1 MTDRRTQTRG
11 LVQSVDIL
19 VGQGLFDNWI
29 SGVANDVSDDQD
41 DDEYDASGSCD
52 DELDEIERLFR
63 DSSDDFGWEE
73 EERRSVEDSV
83 ERLFDDNDWEESS
96 FDDKEST
103 DILSGDENNYEI
115 RKLGNAPSWD
125 SLKSL
130 STSNINSINAI
141 SSSHI
146 GLNFMISRQ
155 GVQNNDVEGITRW
168 HLADDSVH
176 NPVDDSSSGVQ
187 AEIKPTTMKQL
198 RREILPRDSVYYMN
212 RDGDRLNEKNETE

>member
-1 MTDRRTQTRG
+1 M
-11 LVQSVDIL
+11 
-19 VGQGLFDNWI
+19 FDNWI

-212 RDGDRLNEKNETE
+212 RDGDRLNEKNEAE